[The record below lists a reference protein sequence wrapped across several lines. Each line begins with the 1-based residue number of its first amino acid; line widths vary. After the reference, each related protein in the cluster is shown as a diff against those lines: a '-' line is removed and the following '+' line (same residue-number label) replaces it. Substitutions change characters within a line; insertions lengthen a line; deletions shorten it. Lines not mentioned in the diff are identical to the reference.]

1 MKELPGRASLL
12 IAVAS
17 FALVLGVAWI
27 DYAAGVQIRTFPLY
41 FVPVTLVSMRVG
53 KGAGLAFAILCA
65 AAWQASNR
73 LAGMAEASQGV
84 GMVNTGVMLVTF
96 VVVALLTAAQRSG
109 LERERALSRTDSL
122 TGLANSR
129 GFYEAAAHEI
139 DRSAR
144 YRRPLTVAYLDLDDF
159 KAVNDRL
166 GHAQGDELLVGVG
179 RALRRGTRSSDLV
192 ARLGGDEFVILFPE
206 SDRPAAEAALS
217 KIQSLL
223 QAVVTR
229 GRLSVSASIG
239 AVCYAAPPADVDTL
253 VREADRVMYEAK
265 ASKNSVRCVD
275 AAPAE
280 ITATPAGR
288 RPGTVEAGLM
298 PPPRA

>member
-1 MKELPGRASLL
+1 MRGRPERAS
-12 IAVAS
+12 
-17 FALVLGVAWI
+17 FLVSVVSLFLVVGVAWV
-27 DYAAGVQIRTFPLY
+27 DYAAGVHVRTFPLY

-53 KGAGLAFAILCA
+53 RGAGVVFALLCA
-65 AAWQASNR
+65 AAWQVSNR
-73 LAGMAEASQGV
+73 LAGMVEATHAV
-84 GMVNTGVMLVTF
+84 GAVNTGVMLVTF

-122 TGLANSR
+122 TGLVNSR

-144 YRRPLTVAYLDLDDF
+144 YRRPVTVAYVDLDDF

-166 GHAQGDELLVGVG
+166 GHARGDELLVTVG
-179 RALRRGTRSSDLV
+179 RALRKGTRSSDLV

-206 SDRPAAEAALS
+206 TDRAAAEAALS

-223 QAVVTR
+223 R
-229 GRLSVSASIG
+229 GIVARRSLSVSASIG
-239 AVCYAAPPADVDTL
+239 AVSYATPPKDVETL
-253 VREADRVMYEAK
+253 VHEADGVMYEAK
-265 ASKNSVRCVD
+265 SAGKNTVRCVD

-280 ITATPAGR
+280 TRAATAGR
-288 RPGTVEAGLM
+288 
-298 PPPRA
+298 